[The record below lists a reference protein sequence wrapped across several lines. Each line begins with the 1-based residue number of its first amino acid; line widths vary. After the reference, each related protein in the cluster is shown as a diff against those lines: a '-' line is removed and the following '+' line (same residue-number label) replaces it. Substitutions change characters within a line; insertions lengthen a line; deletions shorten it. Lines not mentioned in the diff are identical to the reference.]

1 MTGYSLFQSSTLG
14 MMSQAHALGTISTN
28 IANISSGGFKRTDTR
43 FATVLSNNIRTSA
56 GGVPGESFAKQE
68 RGLGGVKVKD
78 FQTIDQQGQIISS
91 THDLD
96 LAIAGDGFFQVSPTL
111 AVSGQILYTRD
122 GSFQINTAGA
132 TVAAIADDG
141 STINVSQGFLT
152 DKNGFFV
159 LGVTPQANGTFSV
172 SGALQPLRIDQF
184 AFINN
189 FSQTLTA
196 DLSVNL
202 PSGTKFGDPNEILST
217 TFIDSNGKRR
227 AVTVNF
233 IKTPTV
239 NQWLMELTG
248 EGLTNSTLAPGGPF
262 SLTTGLGPPPT
273 GKILT
278 IDPATGA
285 ISIKL
290 QLLPAASSPGA
301 FLGLRAGDSIT
312 VAGATGG
319 NNGTFTIAAISAD
332 GATITVDPSTPLL
345 GGPETVTT
353 AATLNSTRV
362 VGDRLIFDAKGQ
374 LTSPTST
381 TVNLTYS
388 DGATNAFTLDISK
401 MTQFNG
407 AFTLFNVSQD
417 GLGTSSLSRVS
428 FDSAG
433 HVIGNFD
440 DGTSR
445 RIYKIP
451 LAAFGNPNGLESRNG
466 NTFAESTSSG
476 PARSVFADVSG
487 IAVFQPNAVE
497 LSNVDLA
504 SQFTQMIQ
512 VQQAYNS
519 SATVFRTVDEMTQVA
534 RDLKA

>member
-1 MTGYSLFQSSTLG
+1 MTGYSLFQPSILG
-14 MMSQAHALGTISTN
+14 MMSQAHALGTIATN

-43 FATVLSNNIRTSA
+43 FATVLSNNIRTTA
-56 GGVPGESFAKQE
+56 GGVPGKSFAKQE
-68 RGLGGVKVKD
+68 RALGGVRVKD
-78 FQTIDQQGQIISS
+78 FQTIDQQGQITASER
-91 THDLD
+91 DLD

-132 TVAAIADDG
+132 TVTAIADDG
-141 STINVSQGFLT
+141 STINASQGFLT

-159 LGVTPQANGTFSV
+159 LGITPQANGTFSV
-172 SGALQPLRIDQF
+172 SGTLQPLRIDQF
-184 AFINN
+184 AFINT
-189 FSQTLTA
+189 FSATLNA
-196 DLSVNL
+196 DLSLNL
-202 PSGTKFGDPNEILST
+202 PSGNQFGDPKENIST
-217 TFIDSNGKRR
+217 TVIDSNGKTR
-227 AVTVNF
+227 ALTASF
-233 IKTPTV
+233 IKTPTA

-248 EGLTNSTLAPGGPF
+248 DGLANSTLTPGGAF
-262 SLTTGLGPPPT
+262 SLTTGTGT
-273 GKILT
+273 GKLLT
-278 IDPATGA
+278 IDPSTRA
-285 ISIKL
+285 ISIKTEFI
-290 QLLPAASSPGA
+290 PAASSPGA
-301 FLGLRAGDSIT
+301 FLGLRVGNSIT

-353 AATLNSTRV
+353 AATLSSTQN
-362 VGDRLIFDAKGQ
+362 VGARLIFDANGQ

-381 TVNLTYS
+381 TVNLTWS

-401 MTQFNG
+401 MTQLNG
-407 AFTLFNVSQD
+407 DFTLFNFSQD
-417 GLGTSSLSRVS
+417 GLSASSLRKVS

-433 HVIGNFD
+433 HVIGDFE
-440 DGTSR
+440 DGSSR

-466 NTFAESTSSG
+466 NTFAETPSSG
-476 PARSVFADVSG
+476 TKRSVFADVSG

-504 SQFTQMIQ
+504 TQFTQMIQ

-519 SATVFRTVDEMTQVA
+519 SATVFKTVNEMTMVA

>member
-1 MTGYSLFQSSTLG
+1 MTGYSFFQTSTLG
-14 MMSQAHALGTISTN
+14 MLSQAHALGTIATN
-28 IANISSGGFKRTDTR
+28 IANISSGGYKRIETR

-56 GGVPGESFAKQE
+56 GGVPGQSFAKQE
-68 RGLGGVKVKD
+68 RGLGGVTVRD
-78 FQTIDQQGQIISS
+78 FQTIDQQGQINPSER
-91 THDLD
+91 DLD

-111 AVSGQILYTRD
+111 SVSGQILYTRD

-132 TVAAIADDG
+132 TVTATADDG

-152 DKNGFFV
+152 DKNGYFV
-159 LGVTPQANGTFSV
+159 LGITPQTDGTFSV
-172 SGALQPLRIDQF
+172 SGSLQPLRIDQF
-184 AFINN
+184 AFTNT
-189 FSQTLTA
+189 FSPTLTA

-202 PSGTKFGDPNEILST
+202 PSGTNFGDPNQNIST
-217 TFIDSNGKRR
+217 TFIDSNGKTR

-233 IKTPTV
+233 TKTPTA
-239 NQWLMELTG
+239 NQWLMDLTG
-248 EGLTNSTLAPGGPF
+248 DGLTTSTLAPGGAF
-262 SLTTGLGPPPT
+262 SLATGT
-273 GKILT
+273 GTGGLLT
-278 IDPATGA
+278 ITPSARQIT
-285 ISIKL
+285 INSEL
-290 QLLPAASSPGA
+290 VPAASRPGA
-301 FLGLRAGDSIT
+301 FLGLKVGDPIT

-345 GGPETVTT
+345 GGPETVTS
-353 AATLNSTRV
+353 AATLTSTRV
-362 VGDRLIFDAKGQ
+362 VGDRLIFDANGQ

-381 TVNLTYS
+381 TVNLTWS

-401 MTQFNG
+401 MSQLNG
-407 AFTLFNVSQD
+407 DFTLFNFSQD
-417 GLGTSSLSRVS
+417 GLGASSLRRVS

-433 HVIGNFD
+433 HVIGDFE
-440 DGTSR
+440 DGSSR

-451 LAAFGNPNGLESRNG
+451 LAAFGNPNGLEARNG
-466 NTFAESTSSG
+466 NTFSETPSSG
-476 PARSVFADVSG
+476 TKRSVFADVSG
-487 IAVFQPNAVE
+487 IAVLQPNAVE

-519 SATVFRTVDEMTQVA
+519 SATVFKTVDEMTVVA